1 MLEVLVLKVVLVLV
15 GLKGVKSIV
24 IVMLVIMDVVVDVVV
39 TMLRSEYLMKC
50 LIETPLVITTR
61 ETRSG
66 VVTRYTA
73 NYYTPGYYLPDRRE
87 VNIRFLSN
95 II

>member
-1 MLEVLVLKVVLVLV
+1 MIVLL

-24 IVMLVIMDVVVDVVV
+24 IVMLVIMDVVVVVVV

-73 NYYTPGYYLPDRRE
+73 NYYTPGYQIGE
-87 VNIRFLSN
+87 K
-95 II
+95 